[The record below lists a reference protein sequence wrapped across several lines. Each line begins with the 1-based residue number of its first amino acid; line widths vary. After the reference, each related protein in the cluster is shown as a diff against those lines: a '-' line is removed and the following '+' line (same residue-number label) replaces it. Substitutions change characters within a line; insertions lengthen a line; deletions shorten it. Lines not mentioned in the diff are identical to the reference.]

1 MQDRMFNTADILVYR
16 CPVIDGFLRKWKLVI
31 LRISVAQVVPGG
43 AKESIHGISLT
54 LSRFTANRAN
64 AIYKVF
70 RGRKR

>member
-1 MQDRMFNTADILVYR
+1 MQDRMFNAAYILIYR
-16 CPVIDGFLRKWKLVI
+16 CPVINRFLRKWKFGI
-31 LRISVAQVVPGG
+31 FRISVAQVVPGG